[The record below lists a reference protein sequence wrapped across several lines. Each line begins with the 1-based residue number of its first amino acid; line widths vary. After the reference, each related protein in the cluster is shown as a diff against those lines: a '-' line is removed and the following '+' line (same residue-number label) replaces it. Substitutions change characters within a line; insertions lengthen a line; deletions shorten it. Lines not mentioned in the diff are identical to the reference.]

1 MTKASIGRVR
11 KAQLTYGNVCTLN
24 GCNQP
29 RKSGHKWCALH
40 KRRSIYRGSPEQSK
54 INRRDINFARKTVL
68 FLIQDNQTNPAW
80 HDLMAAIQSNWDAG
94 VKAVNQELLL
104 SASGLAMNRLR
115 RNGLRICSA
124 IFTGVGLEK
133 TFITYCA
140 WQYLQE
146 FNPNQFATDTSF
158 RHLLVK
164 SLRNQAKDYRA
175 SDVNKKTGK
184 STVYSSPLYMNERD
198 CVWEVMSGIFGAT
211 GMKLYTQLEKRAER
225 LRQNNLNI
233 NKAIKN
239 IQ

>member
-1 MTKASIGRVR
+1 MTKASFGRVR

-40 KRRSIYRGSPEQSK
+40 KRRAIYRGSPEQSK
-54 INRRDINFARKTVL
+54 INLRDINFARKTVL
-68 FLIQDNQTNPAW
+68 FLIEDNQTNPAW

-94 VKAVNQELLL
+94 VRAVNQELLL
-104 SASGLAMNRLR
+104 SATGYAMNRLR

-124 IFTGVGLEK
+124 IFTGVGLQK

-140 WQYLQE
+140 YQYLQE
-146 FNPNQFATDTSF
+146 FNSNQFATDTSF
-158 RHLLVK
+158 RHLLVRA
-164 SLRNQAKDYRA
+164 LRNQAKDFNPNLI
-175 SDVNKKTGK
+175 NKTTGK
-184 STVYSSPLYMNERD
+184 PLAYSSPLYMNERD